1 MDDSAYRRECAD
13 LRTAWTDA
21 VANEDGPLP
30 GSMLDP
36 LVTPQGW
43 CGHLQLAVDQRAS
56 MVVDAAPKIAEAF
69 GLAPNSIV
77 VRTMA
82 DDTTVFIWAY
92 STRSGADYHLKWPHP
107 VLDGSEFV
115 DIKRESAGTTLLDLV
130 QLTTWARAYKESWMA
145 MRSGRP
151 MDVQQFVRRLG
162 RLRAGI
168 LDILARTK
176 PRQVRELLLRVGIDH
191 ESLPADLA
199 STIDYPRDRDP
210 TIPIPR

>member
-1 MDDSAYRRECAD
+1 MDDSAYRRDCAA
-13 LRTAWTDA
+13 LRTVWENA
-21 VANEDGPLP
+21 VAGEDGPLP
-30 GSMLDP
+30 GSALDP

-43 CGHLQLAVDQRAS
+43 CGHVQLAADQRAG
-56 MVVDAAPKIAEAF
+56 MVVEAVPKITEAY
-69 GLAPNSIV
+69 GLAADSIV

-82 DDTTVFIWAY
+82 DETTVFIWAY

-130 QLTTWARAYKESWMA
+130 QLTTWARAYKESWVA
-145 MRSGRP
+145 LRSGREL
-151 MDVQQFVRRLG
+151 DVQQFVRRLG

-176 PRQVRELLLRVGIDH
+176 PRQVRELLLRVDIDH

-199 STIDYPRDRDP
+199 SIIDYPRDRDP